1 MSKEIEI
8 KLFATLGKVYT
19 VPDDID
25 LGKARS
31 LREIL
36 DDLNIP
42 AQKVAVALVCGRH
55 AELSDTV
62 TPGDTLALFPPIGG
76 G

>member
-1 MSKEIEI
+1 MSEKIVI
-8 KLFATLGKVYT
+8 KLFATLGKAYS
-19 VPDDID
+19 VPDDVE

-42 AQKVAVALVCGRH
+42 AQKVAIALVCGRH
-55 AELSDTV
+55 AELSDIV
-62 TPGDTLALFPPIGG
+62 KPGDTLSLFPPIGG